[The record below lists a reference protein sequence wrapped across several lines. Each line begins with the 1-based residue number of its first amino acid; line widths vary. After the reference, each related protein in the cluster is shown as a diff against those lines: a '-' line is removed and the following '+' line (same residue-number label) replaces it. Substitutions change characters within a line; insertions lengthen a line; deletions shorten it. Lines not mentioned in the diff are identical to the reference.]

1 MLPLPS
7 RPQKP
12 SLLITHSQRW
22 GRAGVGEAWVWLA
35 ILAATLFR
43 ALPLLTNRFHPDE
56 ALYASFGRLIASGR
70 DGLLAQTLVDKP
82 PLMFYLLAGS
92 FSLLGGNEFA
102 ARLPS
107 LLADVISVALL
118 FALTCTLYN
127 RPTARLAA
135 WFYALSPFAISF
147 AVTTFMD
154 PLLTMFGLWS
164 LLCAAR
170 GRLGWSAFALA
181 LSFATKQTAL
191 IFLPLALAFYFLRFP
206 PLSLSSAFKQ
216 FFRAAFP
223 FFLTLTLTALL
234 IFTWDAL
241 RLQYGA
247 PVSFWEQ
254 GYADNAPN
262 RLARSGEVYLRAL
275 GWLELLS
282 YITAS
287 APLNLIFVI
296 GLPLL
301 LFTSLRKPSAHSIT
315 DFLFSTYLLLYLSVY
330 WLLPFSVWDRYLVPI
345 VPFILI
351 LFASL
356 TEYVIGYRL
365 LPVSRITLHVLRFTL
380 LALLLPSAL
389 LASQSRYPIGGDKGA
404 YLGLEDAARYL
415 NQLPYETVLYDFWL
429 SWQWNFYLF
438 DSKVYVAWMPNPAAL
453 ETDLRSFGRT
463 SPRYLTVPSWESDV
477 EIRTAAAQT
486 GFTLTPVH
494 TSLRPDGSQAFIIY
508 QLVPNP

>member
-1 MLPLPS
+1 MGV
-7 RPQKP
+7 KI
-12 SLLITHSQRW
+12 SLDRTGLLRSVQSVRSVVPI
-22 GRAGVGEAWVWLA
+22 L
-35 ILAATLFR
+35 LAATFFR

-107 LLADVISVALL
+107 LLADIISVALL
-118 FALTCTLYN
+118 FALTRTLYN
-127 RPTARLAA
+127 HPIARLAA

-154 PLLTMFGLWS
+154 PLLTTFGLWS

-170 GRLGWSAFALA
+170 GRLGWAALA
-181 LSFATKQTAL
+181 LALAFATKQSGL
-191 IFLPLALAFYFLRFP
+191 VFMPLALAFYVLRFP
-206 PLSLSSAFKQ
+206 PASPVSGLRQ
-216 FFRAAFP
+216 FFRILFT
-223 FFLTLTLTALL
+223 FLLALGLTSLL
-234 IFTWDAL
+234 IFSWDAL
-241 RLQYGA
+241 RLQFGA

-254 GYADNAPN
+254 GYADNVPN
-262 RLARSGEVYLRAL
+262 RFARSSEVYLRAL
-275 GWLELLS
+275 GWLDLLG
-282 YITAS
+282 YLTAS
-287 APLNLIFVI
+287 APLNILFIL
-296 GLPLL
+296 GLPFLIIHPLRQKSTSAITNLL
-301 LFTSLRKPSAHSIT
+301 IT
-315 DFLFSTYLLLYLSVY
+315 TYLLLYLSPY

-345 VPFILI
+345 APLILI
-351 LFASL
+351 LFASF
-356 TEYVIGYRL
+356 TEHVVGYWL
-365 LPVSRITLHVLRFTL
+365 LHVSRMTLHVLRFIL
-380 LALLLPSAL
+380 PVLLLPSAI
-389 LASQSRYPIGGDKGA
+389 LAAQSRYPIGGDKGA

-477 EIRTAAAQT
+477 EIRTAAAQA

-494 TSLRPDGSQAFIIY
+494 TASRPDGSQAFIIY
-508 QLVPNP
+508 QLVPSP

>member
-1 MLPLPS
+1 MGIKISLDWIDP
-7 RPQKP
+7 RKP
-12 SLLITHSQRW
+12 
-22 GRAGVGEAWVWLA
+22 VGSVVSIL
-35 ILAATLFR
+35 LAATFFR

-82 PLMFYLLAGS
+82 PLIFYLLAGS

-102 ARLPS
+102 ARLPN

-118 FALTCTLYN
+118 FALTRTLYN

-170 GRLGWSAFALA
+170 GHLGWSAVALA
-181 LSFATKQTAL
+181 LAFATKQTAL
-191 IFLPLALAFYFLRFP
+191 IFLPLALTFYVLRFP
-206 PLSLSSAFKQ
+206 PVAFVAALKHIW
-216 FFRAAFP
+216 RALFP
-223 FFLTLTLTALL
+223 FILTLCIATLI
-234 IFTWDAL
+234 IFAWDAL

-275 GWLELLS
+275 GWLDLLS
-282 YITAS
+282 YLTAS
-287 APLNLIFVI
+287 TPLNLFFLI

-301 LFTSLRKPSAHSIT
+301 IIHSVRQKSISSISNLLIT
-315 DFLFSTYLLLYLSVY
+315 TYLLFYLGTY

-345 VPFILI
+345 APLILI
-351 LFASL
+351 LFASF
-356 TEYVIGYRL
+356 TEHVVGYWL
-365 LPVSRITLHVLRFTL
+365 LHVSRMTLHVLRFTL
-380 LALLLPSAL
+380 PVLLLPSAI
-389 LASQSRYPIGGDKGA
+389 LAAQSRYPIGGDKGA

-463 SPRYLTVPSWESDV
+463 SPRYLTVPSWESDI
-477 EIRTAAAQT
+477 EIRTAAAQA
-486 GFTLTPVH
+486 GFTLSPVH
-494 TSLRPDGSQAFIIY
+494 ISQRPDGSQAFIIY
-508 QLVPNP
+508 QLVSNP

>member
-1 MLPLPS
+1 MGVVKALS
-7 RPQKP
+7 HWEMVGVRAAI
-12 SLLITHSQRW
+12 IT
-22 GRAGVGEAWVWLA
+22 
-35 ILAATLFR
+35 ATLFR

-56 ALYASFGRLIASGR
+56 ALYASFGRLIASGK

-92 FSLLGGNEFA
+92 FSLFGGNEFA

-107 LLADVISVALL
+107 FFADLISVALI
-118 FALTCTLYN
+118 FALTRTLYN
-127 RPTARLAA
+127 QPTAVFAA
-135 WFYALSPFAISF
+135 WLYALSPFAISF

-154 PLLTMFGLWS
+154 PLLTVFGLWS

-170 GRLGWSAFALA
+170 GRLGWSAVALA
-181 LSFATKQTAL
+181 LAFATKQTAL
-191 IFLPLALAFYFLRFP
+191 IFLPLALAFSLLPLRPRSPALALHQLLRSALPFII
-206 PLSLSSAFKQ
+206 SLG
-216 FFRAAFP
+216 
-223 FFLTLTLTALL
+223 LTSLL
-234 IFTWDAL
+234 IFVWDAA
-241 RLQYGA
+241 RLQFGA

-282 YITAS
+282 FITAS
-287 APLNLIFVI
+287 TPLNFIFLLGFPVLIFH
-296 GLPLL
+296 
-301 LFTSLRKPSAHSIT
+301 SLRQKSIASIT
-315 DFLFSTYLLLYLSVY
+315 NLLITTYLLLYLSAY

-345 VPFILI
+345 VPLALI
-351 LFASL
+351 LFAR
-356 TEYVIGYRL
+356 TAEQVIYWVFHASHFTFHASRL
-365 LPVSRITLHVLRFTL
+365 MPL
-380 LALLLPSAL
+380 LFLLPSAL

-404 YLGLEDAARYL
+404 YLGLEDAAHYL

-463 SPRYLTVPSWESDV
+463 SPRYLAVPSWESDV
-477 EIRTAAAQT
+477 EARAAAAQA
-486 GFTLTPVH
+486 GFNLAPVH

-508 QLVPNP
+508 QLIPNP